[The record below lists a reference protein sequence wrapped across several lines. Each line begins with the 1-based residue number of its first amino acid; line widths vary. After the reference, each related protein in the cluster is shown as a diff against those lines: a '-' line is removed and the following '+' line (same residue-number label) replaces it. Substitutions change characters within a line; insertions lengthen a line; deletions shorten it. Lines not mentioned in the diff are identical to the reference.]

1 MHVALSNQWILRV
14 SMSKYETILL
24 FYVCVVCVFL
34 HNAQRKRKF
43 MSSNQLTP
51 GAAETASLDSEAA
64 V

>member
-1 MHVALSNQWILRV
+1 MQMHVALSNQWILRV
-14 SMSKYETILL
+14 SMSKYETILCMS
-24 FYVCVVCVFL
+24 VWFL

-51 GAAETASLDSEAA
+51 EPAETASMDSEAA

>member
-14 SMSKYETILL
+14 SMSKYETILCMSVL
-24 FYVCVVCVFL
+24 CFFL

-51 GAAETASLDSEAA
+51 EAAETASMDSEAA